1 MMVVNQKNA
10 EVRRNSN
17 EMKALEESRNKLTN
31 ELDRLRTHL
40 VEVNNMSKTQDTPIS
55 RNNATTLNKNKNI
68 YLLDKSIT

>member
-40 VEVNNMSKTQDTPIS
+40 VEVNNMSKTLDTHIS
-55 RNNATTLNKNKNI
+55 RNNATT
-68 YLLDKSIT
+68 